1 MQEFRK
7 FLLKQPKDR
16 VQCKKLSLGYFH
28 FLAFKK
34 MPTQQDYKYHRNQS
48 SL

>member
-28 FLAFKK
+28 FLRFEK
-34 MPTQQDYKYHRNQS
+34 MPTQQDYK
-48 SL
+48 